1 MEQNEHQ
8 IDILIHQ
15 LLDIGEAMLL
25 AGAEVD
31 RVEDTL
37 CRLGAA
43 YGAERTN
50 IFVITA
56 CIVVTLGFADKPET
70 TQTRRILG
78 VGSTD
83 FRKLEQLNALS
94 RAVTADP
101 IPAEQLRDRVQLI
114 VREQPPTYKAYIG
127 SVIAAAGFT
136 LFFGGSGWDSLVA
149 AAAAVLICLA
159 QQYLMLNTTSRL
171 FFDFGCCF
179 GVGLLI
185 TALTRCFPELHAD
198 LIMIGDIMLLIPGL
212 LITSAARSIF
222 LGDSISGIEKL
233 MESLLLAASIAA
245 GFVLAVW
252 VMGGIG

>member
-1 MEQNEHQ
+1 MQQNEHQ

-37 CRLGAA
+37 RRLGAA

-56 CIVVTLGFADKPET
+56 CIVITLGFADKPET
-70 TQTRRILG
+70 TQSRRILG
-78 VGSTD
+78 AGATD

-94 RAVTADP
+94 RSVAADP
-101 IPAEQLRDRVQLI
+101 IPAEQLRDRVQTI
-114 VREQPPTYKAYIG
+114 IREKPPIHKAYLG
-127 SVIAAAGFT
+127 SVIAAAGFA

-159 QQYLMLNTTSRL
+159 QQFLMRKTTSRL
-171 FFDFGCCF
+171 FFDFVCCF
-179 GVGLLI
+179 GVGMFI
-185 TALTRCFPELHAD
+185 TALARIFPVLHAD

-212 LITSAARSIF
+212 LITSAARSMF
-222 LGDSISGIEKL
+222 LGDSISGVEKL
-233 MESLLLAASIAA
+233 LESLLLAASIAA
-245 GFVLAVW
+245 GFILAVW